1 MVNSF
6 CFFIAHL
13 DKEYNVKK
21 MTLYV
26 ALASSVLLSG
36 CSTILTDDSQTVN
49 VSTSNGQD
57 ATVNI
62 DGQSFNVPGIAT
74 IKKDGAQ
81 TKILSTST
89 EGCVK
94 SMALNR
100 EVEPT
105 FFVNILTGGPLG
117 SSTDYGTDSMWKYED
132 NIVLNCNS

>member
-1 MVNSF
+1 MVSF
-6 CFFIAHL
+6 ARYFIAHSY
-13 DKEYNVKK
+13 KGYNVKK
-21 MTLYV
+21 TILS
-26 ALASSVLLSG
+26 ATLLSTALLTG
-36 CSTILTDDSQTVN
+36 CSTILTDDAQTIN

-57 ATVNI
+57 ATINL
-62 DGQSFNVPGIAT
+62 DGQSFNVPGIVT

-105 FFVNILTGGPLG
+105 FYVNILSGGAFG

-132 NIVLNCNS
+132 NIVVNCNS